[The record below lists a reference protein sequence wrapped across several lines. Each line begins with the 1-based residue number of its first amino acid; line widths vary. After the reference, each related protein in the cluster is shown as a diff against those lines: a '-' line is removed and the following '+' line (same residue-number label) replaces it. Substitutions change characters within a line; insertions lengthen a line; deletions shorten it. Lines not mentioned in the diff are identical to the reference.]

1 MMGGMK
7 KRNLIRFAVVG
18 WVACASSAWAAGS
31 HGGVLLDSYAA
42 VVNGKVITVGEV
54 LDAIR
59 PEQARLA
66 RQYEG
71 PALERKVVDLFREG
85 RDRLISDELVLADFA
100 AQGATLP
107 ERAIEDH
114 INGVIHDRF
123 DNDRTAFLQALA
135 EERTTYEDWRKRMQ
149 DQLIIQVMRQR
160 EIGSKIL
167 VTPFDIQAEY
177 NAHPEK
183 YMVPE
188 KVRLKLFVLPEGAQI
203 DLETLAARIRDGALS
218 TDDAVAHFGMTVQDT
233 DEALEV
239 SSLQAALGAA
249 LEGVGDGSVVGPVL
263 LDGKGYL
270 VQLVERQPTHSTPLE
285 DVADGI
291 AADLRRREYERLE
304 KIWLNTLRGKYY
316 VQVFAND
323 LFK

>member
-1 MMGGMK
+1 MIADMK
-7 KRNLIRFAVVG
+7 RRNLLCLFLGGYVAFA
-18 WVACASSAWAAGS
+18 AAAWAAGPR
-31 HGGVLLDSYAA
+31 GDMLLDSYAA

-54 LDAIR
+54 LDSIR
-59 PEQARLA
+59 PDQTRLLGQYSGAELEQKMV
-66 RQYEG
+66 G
-71 PALERKVVDLFREG
+71 VFKEG

-123 DNDRTAFLQALA
+123 GNDRTAFLQALA

-160 EIGSKIL
+160 EVSSKVL

-177 NAHPEK
+177 DAHPEK
-183 YMVPE
+183 YAIPE
-188 KVRLKLFVLPEGAQI
+188 KVRLKLFVLPEEKKQ
-203 DLETLAARIRDGALS
+203 DLKALASRIRAGNLS
-218 TDDAVAHFGMTVQDT
+218 MEDAASRFGMKVQDAG
-233 DEALEV
+233 EALET
-239 SSLQAALGAA
+239 SSLQATLQSA
-249 LEGVGDGSVVGPVL
+249 LEKAGDGDVVGPVP
-263 LDGKGYL
+263 LDGVDYL
-270 VQLVERQPTHSTPLE
+270 VQLVERQPAHSLPLE
-285 DVADGI
+285 DVSDEI
-291 AADLRRREYERLE
+291 AAGLRKKEYERLE

-323 LFK
+323 FFK